1 MTREVLDRQ
10 IHELFEGLVSMGSM
24 VEKAIEKSIQ
34 ALAKRDAR
42 LAQEV
47 IEEDAAIDQARWRLE
62 EECLRLLATQQPMAT
77 DLRTVGAVL
86 SVIADIERMGD
97 HAEGIARIVLRI
109 ADQPLL
115 KPLMDIPRMSKK
127 CQEDLRLVIHAFID
141 HDVEMARR
149 ICAEDDQVDAL
160 YKQVFSELLVI
171 MMGDPSTVDRAT
183 YLIWVAHNL
192 ERIHDRITNIGE
204 RVVFMVTGKM
214 EQLNR

>member
-1 MTREVLDRQ
+1 MTRELLDRQ
-10 IHELFEGLVSMGSM
+10 LHELFEGLVVMGSM
-24 VEKAIEKSIQ
+24 VERAIEKSVQ
-34 ALAKRDAR
+34 ALAKRDTR

-47 IEEDAAIDQARWRLE
+47 TEEDAAIDEARWRLE

-115 KPLMDIPRMSKK
+115 KPLIDIPRMSKK
-127 CQEDLRLVIHAFID
+127 CQEDLRLVLQAFID
-141 HDVEMARR
+141 HDVELARR
-149 ICAEDDQVDAL
+149 ICADDDQVDSL
-160 YKQVFSELLVI
+160 YKQVFSELLLI
-171 MMGDPSTVDRAT
+171 MMGDPRTVDRAT

-214 EQLNR
+214 EQLNT